1 MRRFFVFLLALGL
14 VAFAASFIA
23 ATCGPCGDVNGTGTI
38 TIGDISCMI
47 ACLHQN
53 NCSGIVCPENVD
65 VDGNG
70 WFTTADIDYLIAY
83 LFEDGPAPQCP

>member
-1 MRRFFVFLLALGL
+1 MRRFYVFLLALGL
-14 VAFAASFIA
+14 VAFAVAFASA
-23 ATCGPCGDVNGTGTI
+23 ACGPCGDVNGTGTV

-47 ACLHQN
+47 ACLNMN

-70 WFTTADIDYLIAY
+70 WFTAADIDYLIAY